1 MATPN
6 TNAWRYRVGD
16 YRVICDL
23 ADEQMVVYVIRPLR
37 WASARGVPLS
47 RPSWPVPPGSPSPA
61 KIASP
66 RTAIDGAEMPA
77 AAGLALLVGV

>member
-1 MATPN
+1 VATPN

-37 WASARGVPLS
+37 QGIGARCTAEPAVLAGAAWFTLS
-47 RPSWPVPPGSPSPA
+47 RKDRQSTH
-61 KIASP
+61 
-66 RTAIDGAEMPA
+66 RD
-77 AAGLALLVGV
+77 